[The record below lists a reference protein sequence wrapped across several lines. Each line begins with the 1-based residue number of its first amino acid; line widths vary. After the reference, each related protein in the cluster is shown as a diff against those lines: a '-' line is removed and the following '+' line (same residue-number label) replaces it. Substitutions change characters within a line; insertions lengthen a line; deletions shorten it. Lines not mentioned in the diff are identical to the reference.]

1 MEQEHT
7 QFSLCVWGG
16 VRIED
21 TGRQVKEGIPWS
33 SYMKNGGGKESVLE
47 NSLYKGPEVGGEGA
61 VCPLN

>member
-1 MEQEHT
+1 M
-7 QFSLCVWGG
+7 WGG